1 MSARKQNLSQNN
13 KKISNNLLINNKPIY
28 EDPRYKEFEGISL
41 DKFKAEKEKSQREYI
56 QLKKELEVL
65 KEEYEKTKI
74 RTKDRENELRGHIN
88 NLLIKYR
95 TKDPEQNIQNI
106 NELSGQ
112 ILSNIKTL
120 EEQTKIDIKEK
131 KKDMETRIKL
141 RLVDSEINYNKELDK
156 KVKEQQDILK
166 SLHEFTQDMKRIKDN
181 YNSIKEKADNFLK
194 ENDFYRNEIKKYA
207 EKNEELKNEI
217 MKLKHLNNKM
227 SIKLMGNKEK
237 DKEEKNDDNIFGED
251 DDNIDTKNIINNELY
266 DYNVNNEDLD
276 KIKKVMKTKF
286 EKQKVHNFNRK
297 MKLKGETFTV
307 KDIISSN
314 NKKYN
319 NISIEKIIELLSDEN
334 YVNKHYRE
342 CSVIASLLNIYEKAN
357 KKITTLNKEYNK
369 LLDHHPIYDRLIT
382 LIQELKSKEINNRI
396 KTVSKLSRRV
406 VNEIL
411 GNYIITMK
419 KDQRKELIKII
430 TEDEQIINFIQQDKL
445 PNIMNRDR
453 QIKIA

>member
-1 MSARKQNLSQNN
+1 MSSPKQNPSSV
-13 KKISNNLLINNKPIY
+13 KAKSNFLLNNKPIY

-41 DKFKAEKEKSQREYI
+41 DKFKAEKEKSQREYL

-65 KEEYEKTKI
+65 KEEYEKTKV

-194 ENDFYRNEIKKYA
+194 ENDFYKNEIKKYE
-207 EKNEELKNEI
+207 EKNEDLKNEI

-237 DKEEKNDDNIFGED
+237 EKEEKDDFGED
-251 DDNIDTKNIINNELY
+251 DDIIDSNNLINNEIY
-266 DYNVNNEDLD
+266 DYNVNNEDLN
-276 KIKKVMKTKF
+276 KIKKIMKTKF
-286 EKQKVHNFNRK
+286 EKEKVQNFNRK

-307 KDIISSN
+307 KDIISAN
-314 NKKYN
+314 NKNYN

-357 KKITTLNKEYNK
+357 KKITSLNKEYNK

-453 QIKIA
+453 QIKIG

>member
-1 MSARKQNLSQNN
+1 MSSTKQQSQSATKKNN
-13 KKISNNLLINNKPIY
+13 FLINNKPIY

-41 DKFKAEKEKSQREYI
+41 DKFKAEKEKSQREYS

-65 KEEYEKTKI
+65 KEEYEKTKV

-95 TKDPEQNIQNI
+95 TKDPQQNIKNI

-156 KVKEQQDILK
+156 KVREQQDILK

-181 YNSIKEKADNFLK
+181 YNSIKAKADNFLK
-194 ENDFYRNEIKKYA
+194 ENDFYRNEIKKYE

-227 SIKLMGNKEK
+227 SIKLMGSKEK
-237 DKEEKNDDNIFGED
+237 EDGNDEKNMGED
-251 DDNIDTKNIINNELY
+251 EDNIDPNILINNEIY

-276 KIKKVMKTKF
+276 KIKKVMKSKF
-286 EKQKVHNFNRK
+286 EKQKVQNFNKK
-297 MKLKGETFTV
+297 MKLKGQTFTM
-307 KDIISSN
+307 KDIASTSN
-314 NKKYN
+314 KNYS

-342 CSVIASLLNIYEKAN
+342 CSIIASLLNIYEKAN
-357 KKITTLNKEYNK
+357 KKITILNKEYNK

-419 KDQRKELIKII
+419 KEQRKELIKII

>member
-1 MSARKQNLSQNN
+1 MSSPSKNPTSNT
-13 KKISNNLLINNKPIY
+13 KKSNNFLLNNKPIY

-41 DKFKAEKEKSQREYI
+41 DKFKAEKEKSQREYA
-56 QLKKELEVL
+56 QLKKELEIL

-95 TKDPEQNIQNI
+95 TKDPELNIQNI
-106 NELSGQ
+106 NELGGQ
-112 ILSNIKTL
+112 ILANIKTL
-120 EEQTKIDIKEK
+120 DEQTKIDIKEK

-141 RLVDSEINYNKELDK
+141 RLVDSEINYNRELEK
-156 KVKEQQDILK
+156 KVKEQQEVLK

-194 ENDFYRNEIKKYA
+194 ENDFYRNEIKKYE

-217 MKLKHLNNKM
+217 MKLKHENNKM
-227 SIKLMGNKEK
+227 NIKLMGNKQKKLEDEK
-237 DKEEKNDDNIFGED
+237 DENKLWEDSEHIDTNNLVNEGVYEYNIKNDDF
-251 DDNIDTKNIINNELY
+251 
-266 DYNVNNEDLD
+266 D
-276 KIKKVMKTKF
+276 KIKKVMKNKF
-286 EKQKVHNFNRK
+286 EKDKIQKFNKK
-297 MKLKGETFTV
+297 MKLKADTFTV

-314 NKKYN
+314 KKYD
-319 NISIEKIIELLSDEN
+319 NITIEKIIELLSDEN

-342 CSVIASLLNIYEKAN
+342 CSVISSLLNIYEKAN
-357 KKITTLNKEYNK
+357 KKITSLNREYNK
-369 LLDHHPIYDRLIT
+369 LIDHHPIYDRLIT
-382 LIQELKSKEINNRI
+382 IIQELKSKEINNRI

-419 KDQRKELIKII
+419 KDQRKELIKLI
-430 TEDEQIINFIQQDKL
+430 TEDEEIINFIQQDKL

>member
-1 MSARKQNLSQNN
+1 MSSPSKNPTSNA
-13 KKISNNLLINNKPIY
+13 KKSNNFLLNNKPIY

-41 DKFKAEKEKSQREYI
+41 DKFKAEKEKSQREYAK
-56 QLKKELEVL
+56 LKKELEIL

-95 TKDPEQNIQNI
+95 TKDPELNIQNI
-106 NELSGQ
+106 NELGGQ
-112 ILSNIKTL
+112 ILANIKTL
-120 EEQTKIDIKEK
+120 DEQTKIDIKEK

-141 RLVDSEINYNKELDK
+141 RLVDSEINYNRELEK
-156 KVKEQQDILK
+156 KVKEQQEVLK

-194 ENDFYRNEIKKYA
+194 ENDFYRNEIKKYE

-217 MKLKHLNNKM
+217 MKLKHENNKM
-227 SIKLMGNKEK
+227 NIKLMGNKQKKLEEEK
-237 DKEEKNDDNIFGED
+237 DENKLWEDSEHIDTNNLVNEGVYEYNIKNDDF
-251 DDNIDTKNIINNELY
+251 
-266 DYNVNNEDLD
+266 D
-276 KIKKVMKTKF
+276 KIKKVMKNKF
-286 EKQKVHNFNRK
+286 EKDKIQKFNKK
-297 MKLKGETFTV
+297 MKLKADTFTV

-314 NKKYN
+314 KKYD
-319 NISIEKIIELLSDEN
+319 NITIEKIIELLSDEN

-342 CSVIASLLNIYEKAN
+342 CSVISSLLNIYEKAN
-357 KKITTLNKEYNK
+357 KKITSLNREYNK
-369 LLDHHPIYDRLIT
+369 LIDHHPIYDRLIT
-382 LIQELKSKEINNRI
+382 IIQELKSKEINNRI

-419 KDQRKELIKII
+419 KDQRKELIELI
-430 TEDEQIINFIQQDKL
+430 TEDEEIINFIQQDKL

>member
-1 MSARKQNLSQNN
+1 MSSPKNQASNIKKNN
-13 KKISNNLLINNKPIY
+13 NFFLNNRPIY

-56 QLKKELEVL
+56 QLQKELEIL

-95 TKDPEQNIQNI
+95 TKDPELNIKNI

-112 ILSNIKTL
+112 ILSNIKKL

-141 RLVDSEINYNKELDK
+141 RLVDSEINYNKELEK
-156 KVKEQQDILK
+156 KVKEQQEILK

-194 ENDFYRNEIKKYA
+194 ENDYYRNEIKKYE

-217 MKLKHLNNKM
+217 MKLKHENNKM
-227 SIKLMGNKEK
+227 NIKLMGKNQKKLEEK
-237 DKEEKNDDNIFGED
+237 DEEELWEEGDNINTNNLINEGIYGY
-251 DDNIDTKNIINNELY
+251 NANNEEFDNL
-266 DYNVNNEDLD
+266 
-276 KIKKVMKTKF
+276 KKVMKNKLEKENIQKF
-286 EKQKVHNFNRK
+286 NKK
-297 MKLKGETFTV
+297 MKLKAETFTI
-307 KDIISSN
+307 KDF
-314 NKKYN
+314 KATN
-319 NISIEKIIELLSDEN
+319 NIKYDNITIEKIIDLLSDEN
-334 YVNKHYRE
+334 YVNKHYRQ

-357 KKITTLNKEYNK
+357 KKITNLNREYNK

-430 TEDEQIINFIQQDKL
+430 TEDEQIINFIQQDKM

>member
-1 MSARKQNLSQNN
+1 MSSPKNQTSNLKKNN
-13 KKISNNLLINNKPIY
+13 NFFLNNRPIY

-56 QLKKELEVL
+56 QLQKELEIL

-74 RTKDRENELRGHIN
+74 RTKERENELRGHIN

-95 TKDPEQNIQNI
+95 TKDPELNIKNI

-112 ILSNIKTL
+112 ILTNIKKL

-141 RLVDSEINYNKELDK
+141 RLVDSEINYNKELEK
-156 KVKEQQDILK
+156 KVKEQQEILK

-194 ENDFYRNEIKKYA
+194 ENDYYRNEIKKYE

-217 MKLKHLNNKM
+217 MKLKHENNKM
-227 SIKLMGNKEK
+227 NIKLMGKQQKKFEEIEEE
-237 DKEEKNDDNIFGED
+237 DKLWEEGDNINTNNLINEGIYGY
-251 DDNIDTKNIINNELY
+251 NANNEEFDNL
-266 DYNVNNEDLD
+266 
-276 KIKKVMKTKF
+276 KKVMKNKLDKENIQKF
-286 EKQKVHNFNRK
+286 NKK
-297 MKLKGETFTV
+297 MKLKADTFTI
-307 KDIISSN
+307 KDFKAIN
-314 NKKYN
+314 NIKYN
-319 NISIEKIIELLSDEN
+319 NITIEKIIDLLSDEN
-334 YVNKHYRE
+334 YVSKHYRQ

-357 KKITTLNKEYNK
+357 KKITNLNREYNK
-369 LLDHHPIYDRLIT
+369 LLEHHPIYDRLIT

-430 TEDEQIINFIQQDKL
+430 TEDEQIINFIQQDKM

>member
-1 MSARKQNLSQNN
+1 MSSSKQSSSPQKKNN
-13 KKISNNLLINNKPIY
+13 FLINNKPIY

-65 KEEYEKTKI
+65 KEEYEKTKV

-194 ENDFYRNEIKKYA
+194 ENDFYRSEIKKYE

-237 DKEEKNDDNIFGED
+237 ENEDKNEENNFGED
-251 DDNIDTKNIINNELY
+251 DDNIDTKNLVENEIY
-266 DYNVNNEDLD
+266 DYNVNNEDLN
-276 KIKKVMKTKF
+276 KIKKLMKTKF
-286 EKQKVHNFNRK
+286 EKQKVQTFNKK

-314 NKKYN
+314 NKNYN

-342 CSVIASLLNIYEKAN
+342 CSIIASLLNIYEKAN
-357 KKITTLNKEYNK
+357 KKITALNKEYNK

-419 KDQRKELIKII
+419 KEQRKELIKII

-453 QIKIA
+453 QIKIV

>member
-1 MSARKQNLSQNN
+1 MSSVKQTPSPPSKKNN
-13 KKISNNLLINNKPIY
+13 FLINNKPIY

-41 DKFKAEKEKSQREYI
+41 DKFKAEKEKSQREYA

-65 KEEYEKTKI
+65 KEEYEKTKV

-194 ENDFYRNEIKKYA
+194 ENDFYRSEIKKYE
-207 EKNEELKNEI
+207 EKNEDLKNEI

-237 DKEEKNDDNIFGED
+237 EKEDKKEENNFGED
-251 DDNIDTKNIINNELY
+251 DDNIDTKNLVENEIY
-266 DYNVNNEDLD
+266 DYNVNNEDLN
-276 KIKKVMKTKF
+276 KIKKLMKTKF
-286 EKQKVHNFNRK
+286 EKQKVQNFNKK
-297 MKLKGETFTV
+297 MKLKGDTFTV

-314 NKKYN
+314 NKNYN

-357 KKITTLNKEYNK
+357 KKITSLNKEYNK

-430 TEDEQIINFIQQDKL
+430 TEDEEIIKFIQQDKL

>member
-1 MSARKQNLSQNN
+1 MSSTKQQSQSATKKNN
-13 KKISNNLLINNKPIY
+13 FLINNKPIY

-41 DKFKAEKEKSQREYI
+41 DKFKAEKEKSQREYS

-65 KEEYEKTKI
+65 KEEYEKTKV

-95 TKDPEQNIQNI
+95 TKDPQQNIKNI

-120 EEQTKIDIKEK
+120 DEQTKIDIKEK

-156 KVKEQQDILK
+156 KVREQQDILK

-181 YNSIKEKADNFLK
+181 YNSIKAKADNFLK
-194 ENDFYRNEIKKYA
+194 ENDFYRNEIKKYE

-227 SIKLMGNKEK
+227 SIKLMGSKEK
-237 DKEEKNDDNIFGED
+237 EDGNDEKNLGED
-251 DDNIDTKNIINNELY
+251 EDNIDPNVLINNEIY
-266 DYNVNNEDLD
+266 DYNVNNGDLD
-276 KIKKVMKTKF
+276 KIKKVMKSKF
-286 EKQKVHNFNRK
+286 EKQKVQNFNKK
-297 MKLKGETFTV
+297 MKLKGQTFTV
-307 KDIISSN
+307 KDIASTS
-314 NKKYN
+314 KKNYS

-342 CSVIASLLNIYEKAN
+342 CSIIASLLNIYEKAN
-357 KKITTLNKEYNK
+357 KKITILNKEYNK

-419 KDQRKELIKII
+419 KEQRKELIKII

>member
-1 MSARKQNLSQNN
+1 MSSPKNKTLNSQKTNLF
-13 KKISNNLLINNKPIY
+13 LNNKPIY

-41 DKFKAEKEKSQREYI
+41 DKFKAEKEKSQREYL
-56 QLKKELEVL
+56 QLKKELEIL

-74 RTKDRENELRGHIN
+74 RTKERENELRGHIN

-95 TKDPEQNIQNI
+95 TKDPELNIKNI

-156 KVKEQQDILK
+156 KVKEQQEILK

-181 YNSIKEKADNFLK
+181 YNSIKEKADSYLK
-194 ENDFYRNEIKKYA
+194 ENDFYKNEIKKYE
-207 EKNEELKNEI
+207 EKNEDLKNEI

-237 DKEEKNDDNIFGED
+237 EKEEKDDFGED
-251 DDNIDTKNIINNELY
+251 DDNIDTNNLINNEIY
-266 DYNVNNEDLD
+266 DYNVNNEDLN
-276 KIKKVMKTKF
+276 KIKKVMRTKF
-286 EKQKVHNFNRK
+286 EKEKVQNFNRK

-307 KDIISSN
+307 KDIISAN
-314 NKKYN
+314 NKNYS

-357 KKITTLNKEYNK
+357 KKITSLNKEYNK

-430 TEDEQIINFIQQDKL
+430 TEDDQIINFIQQDKL

-453 QIKIA
+453 QIKVG

>member
-1 MSARKQNLSQNN
+1 MSSPSKNPTSNT
-13 KKISNNLLINNKPIY
+13 KKSNNFLLNNKPIY

-41 DKFKAEKEKSQREYI
+41 DKFKAEKEKSQREYA
-56 QLKKELEVL
+56 QLKKELEIL

-95 TKDPEQNIQNI
+95 TKDPELNIQNI
-106 NELSGQ
+106 NELGGQ
-112 ILSNIKTL
+112 ILANIKTL

-141 RLVDSEINYNKELDK
+141 RLVDSEINYNRELEK
-156 KVKEQQDILK
+156 KVKEQQEVLK

-194 ENDFYRNEIKKYA
+194 ENDFYRNEIKKYE

-217 MKLKHLNNKM
+217 MKLKHENNKM
-227 SIKLMGNKEK
+227 NIKLMGNKQKKLEEEK
-237 DKEEKNDDNIFGED
+237 DENKLWEDSEHIDTNNLVNEGVYEYNIKNDDF
-251 DDNIDTKNIINNELY
+251 
-266 DYNVNNEDLD
+266 D
-276 KIKKVMKTKF
+276 KIKKVMKNKF
-286 EKQKVHNFNRK
+286 EKDKIQKFNKK
-297 MKLKGETFTV
+297 MKLKADTFTV

-314 NKKYN
+314 KKYD
-319 NISIEKIIELLSDEN
+319 NITIEKIIELLSDEN
-334 YVNKHYRE
+334 YVNKHFRE
-342 CSVIASLLNIYEKAN
+342 CSVISSLLNIYEKAN
-357 KKITTLNKEYNK
+357 KKITSLNREYNK
-369 LLDHHPIYDRLIT
+369 LIDHHPIYDRLIT
-382 LIQELKSKEINNRI
+382 IIQELKSKEINNRI

-419 KDQRKELIKII
+419 KDQRKELIKLI
-430 TEDEQIINFIQQDKL
+430 TEDDEIINFIQQDKL

>member
-1 MSARKQNLSQNN
+1 
-13 KKISNNLLINNKPIY
+13 
-28 EDPRYKEFEGISL
+28 
-41 DKFKAEKEKSQREYI
+41 
-56 QLKKELEVL
+56 
-65 KEEYEKTKI
+65 
-74 RTKDRENELRGHIN
+74 
-88 NLLIKYR
+88 
-95 TKDPEQNIQNI
+95 
-106 NELSGQ
+106 
-112 ILSNIKTL
+112 
-120 EEQTKIDIKEK
+120 
-131 KKDMETRIKL
+131 
-141 RLVDSEINYNKELDK
+141 
-156 KVKEQQDILK
+156 
-166 SLHEFTQDMKRIKDN
+166 
-181 YNSIKEKADNFLK
+181 
-194 ENDFYRNEIKKYA
+194 
-207 EKNEELKNEI
+207 
-217 MKLKHLNNKM
+217 
-227 SIKLMGNKEK
+227 
-237 DKEEKNDDNIFGED
+237 
-251 DDNIDTKNIINNELY
+251 
-266 DYNVNNEDLD
+266 
-276 KIKKVMKTKF
+276 MKTKF

>member
-1 MSARKQNLSQNN
+1 MSSPKNQTSNLKKNN
-13 KKISNNLLINNKPIY
+13 NFFLNNRPIY

-56 QLKKELEVL
+56 QLQKELEIL

-74 RTKDRENELRGHIN
+74 RTKERENELRGHIN

-95 TKDPEQNIQNI
+95 TKDPELNIKNI

-112 ILSNIKTL
+112 ILTNIKKL

-141 RLVDSEINYNKELDK
+141 RLVDSEINYNKELEK
-156 KVKEQQDILK
+156 KVKEQQEILK

-194 ENDFYRNEIKKYA
+194 ENDYYRNEIKKYE

-217 MKLKHLNNKM
+217 MKLKHENNKM
-227 SIKLMGNKEK
+227 NIKLMGKQQKKFEEIEEE
-237 DKEEKNDDNIFGED
+237 DKLWEEGDNINTNNLINEGIYGY
-251 DDNIDTKNIINNELY
+251 NANNEEFDNL
-266 DYNVNNEDLD
+266 
-276 KIKKVMKTKF
+276 KKVMKNKLDKENIQKF
-286 EKQKVHNFNRK
+286 NKK
-297 MKLKGETFTV
+297 MKLKADTFTI
-307 KDIISSN
+307 KDFKATN
-314 NKKYN
+314 NIKYN
-319 NISIEKIIELLSDEN
+319 NITIEKIIDLLSDEN
-334 YVNKHYRE
+334 YVSKHYRQ

-357 KKITTLNKEYNK
+357 KKITNLNREYNK

-430 TEDEQIINFIQQDKL
+430 TEDEQIINFIQQDKM

>member
-1 MSARKQNLSQNN
+1 MSSPKNQASNIKKNN
-13 KKISNNLLINNKPIY
+13 NFFLNNRPIY

-56 QLKKELEVL
+56 QLQKELEIL

-95 TKDPEQNIQNI
+95 TKDPELNIKNI

-112 ILSNIKTL
+112 ILSNIKKL

-141 RLVDSEINYNKELDK
+141 RLVDSEINYNKELEK
-156 KVKEQQDILK
+156 KVKEQQEILK

-194 ENDFYRNEIKKYA
+194 ENDYYRNEIKKYE

-217 MKLKHLNNKM
+217 MKLKHENNKM
-227 SIKLMGNKEK
+227 NIKLMGKNQKKFDENDEE
-237 DKEEKNDDNIFGED
+237 DKLWEEGDNINTNNLINEGIYGY
-251 DDNIDTKNIINNELY
+251 NANNEEFDNL
-266 DYNVNNEDLD
+266 
-276 KIKKVMKTKF
+276 KKVMKNKLEKENIQKF
-286 EKQKVHNFNRK
+286 NKK
-297 MKLKGETFTV
+297 MKLKAETFTI
-307 KDIISSN
+307 KDF
-314 NKKYN
+314 KATN
-319 NISIEKIIELLSDEN
+319 NIKYDNITIEKIIDLLSDEN
-334 YVNKHYRE
+334 YVNKHYRQ

-357 KKITTLNKEYNK
+357 KKITNLNREYNK

-430 TEDEQIINFIQQDKL
+430 TEDEQIINFIQQDKM

>member
-1 MSARKQNLSQNN
+1 MSSPSKNPTSNT
-13 KKISNNLLINNKPIY
+13 KKSNNFLLNNKPIY

-41 DKFKAEKEKSQREYI
+41 DKFKAEKEKSQREYA
-56 QLKKELEVL
+56 QLKKELEIL

-95 TKDPEQNIQNI
+95 TKDPELNIQNI
-106 NELSGQ
+106 NELGGQ
-112 ILSNIKTL
+112 ILANIKTL
-120 EEQTKIDIKEK
+120 DEQTKIDIKEK

-141 RLVDSEINYNKELDK
+141 RLVDSEINYNRELEK
-156 KVKEQQDILK
+156 KVKEQQEVLK

-194 ENDFYRNEIKKYA
+194 ENDFYRNEIKKYE

-217 MKLKHLNNKM
+217 MKLKHENNKM
-227 SIKLMGNKEK
+227 NIKLMGNKQKKIEEEK
-237 DKEEKNDDNIFGED
+237 DENKLWEDSEHIDTNNLVNEGVYEYNIKNDDF
-251 DDNIDTKNIINNELY
+251 
-266 DYNVNNEDLD
+266 D
-276 KIKKVMKTKF
+276 KIKKVMKNKF
-286 EKQKVHNFNRK
+286 EKDKIQKFNKK
-297 MKLKGETFTV
+297 MKLKADTFTV

-314 NKKYN
+314 KKYD
-319 NISIEKIIELLSDEN
+319 NITIEKIIELLSDEN

-342 CSVIASLLNIYEKAN
+342 CSVISSLLNIYEKAN
-357 KKITTLNKEYNK
+357 KKITSLNREYNK
-369 LLDHHPIYDRLIT
+369 LIDHHPIYDRLIT
-382 LIQELKSKEINNRI
+382 IIQELKSKEINNRI

-419 KDQRKELIKII
+419 KDQRKELIKLI
-430 TEDEQIINFIQQDKL
+430 TEDEEIINFIQQDKL

>member
-1 MSARKQNLSQNN
+1 MSSTKQQSQSVN
-13 KKISNNLLINNKPIY
+13 KKNNFLINNKPIY

-41 DKFKAEKEKSQREYI
+41 DKFKAEKEKSQREYT

-65 KEEYEKTKI
+65 KEEYEKTKV

-95 TKDPEQNIQNI
+95 TKDPEQNIKNI

-131 KKDMETRIKL
+131 KKDIETRIKL

-156 KVKEQQDILK
+156 KVREQQDILK
-166 SLHEFTQDMKRIKDN
+166 TLHEFTQDMKRIKDN

-194 ENDFYRNEIKKYA
+194 ENDFYRSEIKKYE
-207 EKNEELKNEI
+207 EKNEDLKNEI

-227 SIKLMGNKEK
+227 SIKLMGTKEK
-237 DKEEKNDDNIFGED
+237 EDGDNDDNNFGENED
-251 DDNIDTKNIINNELY
+251 KIDSKNLINNEIY
-266 DYNVNNEDLD
+266 DNNINNEDLD
-276 KIKKVMKTKF
+276 KIKKVMKSKF
-286 EKQKVHNFNRK
+286 EKQKVQNFNKK
-297 MKLKGETFTV
+297 MKLKGDTFTV
-307 KDIISSN
+307 KDIVSSSTKN
-314 NKKYN
+314 YN

-357 KKITTLNKEYNK
+357 KKITALNKEYNK

-419 KDQRKELIKII
+419 KDQRKELIRII

>member
-1 MSARKQNLSQNN
+1 MSSPKNQASNIKKNN
-13 KKISNNLLINNKPIY
+13 NFFLNNRPIY

-56 QLKKELEVL
+56 QLQKELEIL

-95 TKDPEQNIQNI
+95 TKDPELNIKNI

-112 ILSNIKTL
+112 ILSNIKKL

-141 RLVDSEINYNKELDK
+141 RLVDSEINYNKELEK
-156 KVKEQQDILK
+156 KVKEQQEILK

-194 ENDFYRNEIKKYA
+194 ENDYYRNEIKKYE

-217 MKLKHLNNKM
+217 MKLKHENNKM
-227 SIKLMGNKEK
+227 NIKLMGKNQKKLEENDEE
-237 DKEEKNDDNIFGED
+237 DKLWEEGDNINTNNLINEGIYGY
-251 DDNIDTKNIINNELY
+251 NANNEEFDNL
-266 DYNVNNEDLD
+266 
-276 KIKKVMKTKF
+276 KKVMKNKLEKENIQKF
-286 EKQKVHNFNRK
+286 NKK
-297 MKLKGETFTV
+297 MKLKAETFTI
-307 KDIISSN
+307 KDF
-314 NKKYN
+314 KATN
-319 NISIEKIIELLSDEN
+319 NIKYDNITIEKIIDLLSDEN
-334 YVNKHYRE
+334 YVNKHYRQ

-357 KKITTLNKEYNK
+357 KKITNLNREYNK

-430 TEDEQIINFIQQDKL
+430 TEDEQIINFIQQDKM
-445 PNIMNRDR
+445 PNIMNRDK

>member
-1 MSARKQNLSQNN
+1 MSSTKQQSQSATKKNN
-13 KKISNNLLINNKPIY
+13 FLINNKPIY

-41 DKFKAEKEKSQREYI
+41 DKFKAEKEKSQREYS

-65 KEEYEKTKI
+65 KEEYEKTKV

-95 TKDPEQNIQNI
+95 TKDPQQNIKNI
-106 NELSGQ
+106 NELSEQ
-112 ILSNIKTL
+112 IISNIKTL
-120 EEQTKIDIKEK
+120 DEQTKIDIKEK

-156 KVKEQQDILK
+156 KVREQQDILK

-181 YNSIKEKADNFLK
+181 YNSIKAKADNFLK
-194 ENDFYRNEIKKYA
+194 ENDFYRNEIKKYE

-227 SIKLMGNKEK
+227 SIKLMGSKEK
-237 DKEEKNDDNIFGED
+237 EDGNDEKNLGED
-251 DDNIDTKNIINNELY
+251 EDNIDPNVLINNEIY

-276 KIKKVMKTKF
+276 KIKKVMKSKF
-286 EKQKVHNFNRK
+286 EKQKVQNFNKK
-297 MKLKGETFTV
+297 MKLKGQTFTV
-307 KDIISSN
+307 KDIASTS
-314 NKKYN
+314 KKNYS

-342 CSVIASLLNIYEKAN
+342 CSIIASLLNIYEKAN
-357 KKITTLNKEYNK
+357 KKITILNKEYNK

-419 KDQRKELIKII
+419 KEQRKELIKII

>member
-1 MSARKQNLSQNN
+1 MSSPSKNPTSNT
-13 KKISNNLLINNKPIY
+13 KKSNNFLLNNKPIY

-41 DKFKAEKEKSQREYI
+41 DKFKAEKEKSQREYA
-56 QLKKELEVL
+56 QLKKELEIL

-95 TKDPEQNIQNI
+95 TKDPELNIQNI
-106 NELSGQ
+106 NELGGQ
-112 ILSNIKTL
+112 ILANIKTL
-120 EEQTKIDIKEK
+120 DEQTKIDIKEK

-141 RLVDSEINYNKELDK
+141 RLVDSEINYNRELEK
-156 KVKEQQDILK
+156 KVKEQQEVLK

-194 ENDFYRNEIKKYA
+194 ENDFYRNEIKKYE

-217 MKLKHLNNKM
+217 MKLKHENNKM
-227 SIKLMGNKEK
+227 NIKLMGNKQKKLEEEK
-237 DKEEKNDDNIFGED
+237 DENKLWEDSEHIDTNNLVNEGVYEYNIKNDDF
-251 DDNIDTKNIINNELY
+251 
-266 DYNVNNEDLD
+266 D
-276 KIKKVMKTKF
+276 KIKKVMKNKF
-286 EKQKVHNFNRK
+286 EKDKIQKFNKK
-297 MKLKGETFTV
+297 MKLKADTFTV

-314 NKKYN
+314 KKYD
-319 NISIEKIIELLSDEN
+319 NITIEKIIELLSDEN

-342 CSVIASLLNIYEKAN
+342 CSVISSLLNIYEKAN
-357 KKITTLNKEYNK
+357 KKITSLNQEYNK
-369 LLDHHPIYDRLIT
+369 LIDHHPIYDRLIT
-382 LIQELKSKEINNRI
+382 IIQELKSKEINNRI

-419 KDQRKELIKII
+419 KDQRKELIKLI
-430 TEDEQIINFIQQDKL
+430 TEDEEIINFIQQDKL

>member
-1 MSARKQNLSQNN
+1 MSSPKNQKSNIKKNN
-13 KKISNNLLINNKPIY
+13 NFFLNNRPIY

-56 QLKKELEVL
+56 QLQKELEIL

-95 TKDPEQNIQNI
+95 TKDPELNIKNI

-112 ILSNIKTL
+112 ILSNIKKL

-141 RLVDSEINYNKELDK
+141 RLVDSEINYNKELEK
-156 KVKEQQDILK
+156 KVKEQQEILK

-194 ENDFYRNEIKKYA
+194 ENDYYRNEIKKYE

-217 MKLKHLNNKM
+217 MKLKHENNKM
-227 SIKLMGNKEK
+227 NIKLMAKNQKKLDENDEE
-237 DKEEKNDDNIFGED
+237 DKLWEEGDNINTNNLINEGIYGY
-251 DDNIDTKNIINNELY
+251 NANNEEFDNL
-266 DYNVNNEDLD
+266 
-276 KIKKVMKTKF
+276 KKVMKNKLEKENIQKF
-286 EKQKVHNFNRK
+286 NKK
-297 MKLKGETFTV
+297 MKLKAETFTI
-307 KDIISSN
+307 KDF
-314 NKKYN
+314 KATN
-319 NISIEKIIELLSDEN
+319 NIKYDNITIEKIIDLLSDEN
-334 YVNKHYRE
+334 YVNKHYRQ

-357 KKITTLNKEYNK
+357 KKITNLNREYNK

-430 TEDEQIINFIQQDKL
+430 TEDEQIINFIQQDKM

>member
-1 MSARKQNLSQNN
+1 MSSPKNQASNIKKNN
-13 KKISNNLLINNKPIY
+13 NFFLNNRPIY

-56 QLKKELEVL
+56 QLQKELEIL

-95 TKDPEQNIQNI
+95 TKDPELNIKNI

-112 ILSNIKTL
+112 ILSNIKKL

-141 RLVDSEINYNKELDK
+141 RLVDSEINYNKELEK
-156 KVKEQQDILK
+156 KVKEQQEILK

-194 ENDFYRNEIKKYA
+194 ENDYYRNEIKKYE

-217 MKLKHLNNKM
+217 MKLKHENNKM
-227 SIKLMGNKEK
+227 NIKLMGKNQKKLEEK
-237 DKEEKNDDNIFGED
+237 DEEDKLWEEGDNINTNNLINEGIYGY
-251 DDNIDTKNIINNELY
+251 NANNEEFDNL
-266 DYNVNNEDLD
+266 
-276 KIKKVMKTKF
+276 KKVMKNKLEKENIQKF
-286 EKQKVHNFNRK
+286 NKK
-297 MKLKGETFTV
+297 MKLKAETFTI
-307 KDIISSN
+307 KDF
-314 NKKYN
+314 KATN
-319 NISIEKIIELLSDEN
+319 NIKYDNITIEKIIDLLSDEN
-334 YVNKHYRE
+334 YVNKHYRQ

-357 KKITTLNKEYNK
+357 KKITNLNREYNK

-396 KTVSKLSRRV
+396 KT
-406 VNEIL
+406 
-411 GNYIITMK
+411 
-419 KDQRKELIKII
+419 
-430 TEDEQIINFIQQDKL
+430 
-445 PNIMNRDR
+445 
-453 QIKIA
+453 

>member
-1 MSARKQNLSQNN
+1 MSSPKNQTSNLKKNN
-13 KKISNNLLINNKPIY
+13 NFFLNNRPIY

-56 QLKKELEVL
+56 QLQKELEIL

-95 TKDPEQNIQNI
+95 TKDPELNIKNI

-112 ILSNIKTL
+112 ILSNIKKL

-141 RLVDSEINYNKELDK
+141 RLVDSEINYNKELEK
-156 KVKEQQDILK
+156 KVKEQQEILK

-194 ENDFYRNEIKKYA
+194 ENDYYRNEIKKYE

-217 MKLKHLNNKM
+217 MKLKHENNKM
-227 SIKLMGNKEK
+227 NIKLMGKNQKKLEENDEE
-237 DKEEKNDDNIFGED
+237 DKLWEEGDNINTNNLINEGIYGY
-251 DDNIDTKNIINNELY
+251 NANNEEFDNL
-266 DYNVNNEDLD
+266 
-276 KIKKVMKTKF
+276 KKVMKNKLEKENIQKF
-286 EKQKVHNFNRK
+286 NKK
-297 MKLKGETFTV
+297 MKLKAETFTI
-307 KDIISSN
+307 KDF
-314 NKKYN
+314 KATN
-319 NISIEKIIELLSDEN
+319 NIKYDNITIEKIIDLLSDEN
-334 YVNKHYRE
+334 YVNKHYRQ

-357 KKITTLNKEYNK
+357 KKITNLNREYNK

-430 TEDEQIINFIQQDKL
+430 TEDEQIINFIQQDKM

>member
-1 MSARKQNLSQNN
+1 MSSPKNQASNP
-13 KKISNNLLINNKPIY
+13 KKNNNLLFNNRPIY

-56 QLKKELEVL
+56 QLKKELEIL

-74 RTKDRENELRGHIN
+74 RTKERENELRSHIN

-95 TKDPEQNIQNI
+95 TKDPELNIKNI

-141 RLVDSEINYNKELDK
+141 RLVDSEINYNKELEK
-156 KVKEQQDILK
+156 KVKEQQEILK

-194 ENDFYRNEIKKYA
+194 ENDYYRNEIKKYE

-217 MKLKHLNNKM
+217 MKLKHENNKM
-227 SIKLMGNKEK
+227 NIKLMAKNQKKLDENDEE
-237 DKEEKNDDNIFGED
+237 DKLWEEGDNINTNNLINEGIYGY
-251 DDNIDTKNIINNELY
+251 NANNEEFDNL
-266 DYNVNNEDLD
+266 
-276 KIKKVMKTKF
+276 KKVMKNKLEKENIQKF
-286 EKQKVHNFNRK
+286 NKK
-297 MKLKGETFTV
+297 MKLKAETFTI
-307 KDIISSN
+307 KDF
-314 NKKYN
+314 KATN
-319 NISIEKIIELLSDEN
+319 NIKYDNITIEKIIDLLSDEN
-334 YVNKHYRE
+334 YVNKHYRQ

-357 KKITTLNKEYNK
+357 KKITNLNREYNK

-430 TEDEQIINFIQQDKL
+430 TEDEQIINFIQQDKM

>member
-1 MSARKQNLSQNN
+1 MSSPKNQTSNLNKNN
-13 KKISNNLLINNKPIY
+13 NFFLNNRPIY

-56 QLKKELEVL
+56 QLQKELEIL

-95 TKDPEQNIQNI
+95 TKDPELNIKNI

-112 ILSNIKTL
+112 ILSNIKKL

-141 RLVDSEINYNKELDK
+141 RLVDSEINYNKELEK
-156 KVKEQQDILK
+156 KVKEQQEILK

-194 ENDFYRNEIKKYA
+194 ENDYYRNEIKKYE

-217 MKLKHLNNKM
+217 MKLKHENNKM
-227 SIKLMGNKEK
+227 NIKLMGKQQKKFEEIEEE
-237 DKEEKNDDNIFGED
+237 DKLWEEGDNINTNNLINEGIYGY
-251 DDNIDTKNIINNELY
+251 NANNEEFDNL
-266 DYNVNNEDLD
+266 
-276 KIKKVMKTKF
+276 KKVMKNKLEKENIQKF
-286 EKQKVHNFNRK
+286 NKK
-297 MKLKGETFTV
+297 MKLKAETFTI
-307 KDIISSN
+307 KDF
-314 NKKYN
+314 KATN
-319 NISIEKIIELLSDEN
+319 NIKYDNITIEKIIDLLSDEN
-334 YVNKHYRE
+334 YVNKHYRQ

-357 KKITTLNKEYNK
+357 KKITNLNREYNK

-430 TEDEQIINFIQQDKL
+430 TEDEQIINFIQQDKM

>member
-1 MSARKQNLSQNN
+1 MSSPSKNPTSNT
-13 KKISNNLLINNKPIY
+13 KKSNNFLLNNKPIY

-41 DKFKAEKEKSQREYI
+41 DKFKAEKEKSQREYA
-56 QLKKELEVL
+56 QLKKELEIL

-95 TKDPEQNIQNI
+95 TKDPELNIQNI
-106 NELSGQ
+106 NELGGQ
-112 ILSNIKTL
+112 ILANIKTL
-120 EEQTKIDIKEK
+120 DEQTKIDIKEK
-131 KKDMETRIKL
+131 KKDMETRVKL
-141 RLVDSEINYNKELDK
+141 RLVDSEINYNRELEK
-156 KVKEQQDILK
+156 KVKEQQEVLK

-194 ENDFYRNEIKKYA
+194 ENDFYRNEIKKYE

-217 MKLKHLNNKM
+217 MKLKHENNKM
-227 SIKLMGNKEK
+227 NIKLMGNKQKKLEEEK
-237 DKEEKNDDNIFGED
+237 DENKLWEDSEHIDTNNLVNEGVYEYNIKNDDF
-251 DDNIDTKNIINNELY
+251 
-266 DYNVNNEDLD
+266 D
-276 KIKKVMKTKF
+276 KIKKVMKNKF
-286 EKQKVHNFNRK
+286 EKDKIQKFNKK
-297 MKLKGETFTV
+297 MKLKADTFTV

-314 NKKYN
+314 KKYD
-319 NISIEKIIELLSDEN
+319 NITIEKIIELLSDEN

-342 CSVIASLLNIYEKAN
+342 CSVISSLLNIYEKAN
-357 KKITTLNKEYNK
+357 KKITSLNREYNK
-369 LLDHHPIYDRLIT
+369 LIDHHPIYDRLIT
-382 LIQELKSKEINNRI
+382 IIQELKSKEINNRI

-419 KDQRKELIKII
+419 KDQRKELIKLI
-430 TEDEQIINFIQQDKL
+430 TEDEEIINFIQQDKL

>member
-1 MSARKQNLSQNN
+1 MSSPKNQTSNLKKNN
-13 KKISNNLLINNKPIY
+13 NFFLNNRPIY

-56 QLKKELEVL
+56 QLQKELEIL

-74 RTKDRENELRGHIN
+74 RTKERENELRGHIN

-95 TKDPEQNIQNI
+95 TKDPELNIKNI

-112 ILSNIKTL
+112 ILTNIKKL

-141 RLVDSEINYNKELDK
+141 RLVDSEINYNKELEK
-156 KVKEQQDILK
+156 KVKEQQEILK

-194 ENDFYRNEIKKYA
+194 ENDYYRNEIKKYE

-217 MKLKHLNNKM
+217 MKLKHENNKM
-227 SIKLMGNKEK
+227 NIKLMGKQQKKFEEIEEEDKLWEK
-237 DKEEKNDDNIFGED
+237 GDNINTNNLINEGIYGY
-251 DDNIDTKNIINNELY
+251 NANNEEFDNL
-266 DYNVNNEDLD
+266 
-276 KIKKVMKTKF
+276 KKVMKNKLDKENIQKF
-286 EKQKVHNFNRK
+286 NKK
-297 MKLKGETFTV
+297 MKLKADTFTI
-307 KDIISSN
+307 KDFKATN
-314 NKKYN
+314 NIKYN
-319 NISIEKIIELLSDEN
+319 NITIEKIIDLLSDEN
-334 YVNKHYRE
+334 YVSKHYRQ

-357 KKITTLNKEYNK
+357 KKITNLNREYNK

-430 TEDEQIINFIQQDKL
+430 TEDDQIINFIQQDKM

>member
-1 MSARKQNLSQNN
+1 MSSPKNQTSNLKKNN
-13 KKISNNLLINNKPIY
+13 NFFLNNRPIY

-56 QLKKELEVL
+56 QLQKELEIL

-74 RTKDRENELRGHIN
+74 RTKERENELRGHIN

-95 TKDPEQNIQNI
+95 TKDPELNIKNI

-112 ILSNIKTL
+112 ILTNIKKL

-141 RLVDSEINYNKELDK
+141 RLVDSEINYNKELEK
-156 KVKEQQDILK
+156 KVKEQQEILK

-194 ENDFYRNEIKKYA
+194 ENDYYRNEIKKYE

-217 MKLKHLNNKM
+217 MKLKHENNKM
-227 SIKLMGNKEK
+227 NIKLMGKQQKKFEEIEEE
-237 DKEEKNDDNIFGED
+237 DKLWEEGDNINTNNLINEGIYGY
-251 DDNIDTKNIINNELY
+251 NANNEEFDNL
-266 DYNVNNEDLD
+266 
-276 KIKKVMKTKF
+276 KKVMKNKLDKENIQKF
-286 EKQKVHNFNRK
+286 NKK
-297 MKLKGETFTV
+297 MKLKADTFTI
-307 KDIISSN
+307 KDFKATN
-314 NKKYN
+314 NIKYN
-319 NISIEKIIELLSDEN
+319 NITIEKIIDLLSDEN
-334 YVNKHYRE
+334 YVSKHYRQ

-357 KKITTLNKEYNK
+357 KKITNLNREYNK
-369 LLDHHPIYDRLIT
+369 LLEHHPIYDRLIT

-430 TEDEQIINFIQQDKL
+430 TEDEQIINFIQQDKM

>member
-1 MSARKQNLSQNN
+1 MSSPKNQASNIKKNN
-13 KKISNNLLINNKPIY
+13 NFFLNNRPIY

-56 QLKKELEVL
+56 QLQKELEIL

-95 TKDPEQNIQNI
+95 TKDPELNIKNI

-112 ILSNIKTL
+112 ILSNIKKL

-141 RLVDSEINYNKELDK
+141 RLVDSEINYNKELEK
-156 KVKEQQDILK
+156 KVKEQQEILK

-194 ENDFYRNEIKKYA
+194 ENDYYRNEIKKYE

-217 MKLKHLNNKM
+217 MKLKHENNKM
-227 SIKLMGNKEK
+227 NIKLMGKSQKKLEENDEE
-237 DKEEKNDDNIFGED
+237 DKLWEEGDNINTNNLINEGIYGY
-251 DDNIDTKNIINNELY
+251 NANNEEFDNL
-266 DYNVNNEDLD
+266 
-276 KIKKVMKTKF
+276 KKVMKNKLEKENIQKF
-286 EKQKVHNFNRK
+286 NKK
-297 MKLKGETFTV
+297 MKLKAETFTI
-307 KDIISSN
+307 KDF
-314 NKKYN
+314 KATN
-319 NISIEKIIELLSDEN
+319 NIKYDNITIEKIIDLLSDEN
-334 YVNKHYRE
+334 YVNKHYRQ

-357 KKITTLNKEYNK
+357 KKITNLNREYNK

-430 TEDEQIINFIQQDKL
+430 TEDEQIINFIQQDKM

>member
-1 MSARKQNLSQNN
+1 MSSQKNQTTN
-13 KKISNNLLINNKPIY
+13 TKKSNTFLLNNKPIY

-41 DKFKAEKEKSQREYI
+41 DKFKAEKEKSQREYA
-56 QLKKELEVL
+56 QLKKELEIL
-65 KEEYEKTKI
+65 KEEYEKTKV

-95 TKDPEQNIQNI
+95 TKDPELNIQNI
-106 NELSGQ
+106 NELGGQ
-112 ILSNIKTL
+112 ILANIKTL

-141 RLVDSEINYNKELDK
+141 RLVDSEINYNRELEK
-156 KVKEQQDILK
+156 KVKEQQEVLK

-181 YNSIKEKADNFLK
+181 YNSIKEKADSYLK
-194 ENDFYRNEIKKYA
+194 ENDFYKNEIKKYE

-217 MKLKHLNNKM
+217 MKLKHENNKM
-227 SIKLMGNKEK
+227 NIKLMGNKQKKIEEE
-237 DKEEKNDDNIFGED
+237 KEENKLWEDSEHIDTNNLVNEGVYEYNIKNDDF
-251 DDNIDTKNIINNELY
+251 
-266 DYNVNNEDLD
+266 D
-276 KIKKVMKTKF
+276 KIKKVMKNKF
-286 EKQKVHNFNRK
+286 EKDKIQKFNKK
-297 MKLKGETFTV
+297 MKLKADTFTV

-314 NKKYN
+314 KKYD
-319 NISIEKIIELLSDEN
+319 NITIEKIIELLSDEN

-342 CSVIASLLNIYEKAN
+342 CSVISSLLNIYEKAN
-357 KKITTLNKEYNK
+357 KKITSLNREYNK
-369 LLDHHPIYDRLIT
+369 LIDHHPIYDRLIT
-382 LIQELKSKEINNRI
+382 IIQELKSKEINNRI

-419 KDQRKELIKII
+419 KDQRKELIKLI
-430 TEDEQIINFIQQDKL
+430 TEDEEIINFIQQDKL

>member
-1 MSARKQNLSQNN
+1 MSSPKNQASNIKKNN
-13 KKISNNLLINNKPIY
+13 NFFLNNRPIY

-56 QLKKELEVL
+56 QLQKELEIL

-95 TKDPEQNIQNI
+95 TKDPELNIKNI

-112 ILSNIKTL
+112 ILSNIKKL

-141 RLVDSEINYNKELDK
+141 RLVDSEINYNKELEK
-156 KVKEQQDILK
+156 KVKEQQEILK

-194 ENDFYRNEIKKYA
+194 ENDYYRNEIKKYE

-217 MKLKHLNNKM
+217 MKLKHENNKM
-227 SIKLMGNKEK
+227 NIKLMGKNQKKLEEK
-237 DKEEKNDDNIFGED
+237 DEEDKLWEEGDNINTNNLINEGIYGY
-251 DDNIDTKNIINNELY
+251 NANNEEFDNL
-266 DYNVNNEDLD
+266 
-276 KIKKVMKTKF
+276 KKVMKNKLEKENIQKF
-286 EKQKVHNFNRK
+286 NKK
-297 MKLKGETFTV
+297 MKLKAETFTI
-307 KDIISSN
+307 KDF
-314 NKKYN
+314 KATN
-319 NISIEKIIELLSDEN
+319 NIKYDNITIEKIIDLLSDEN
-334 YVNKHYRE
+334 YVNKHYRQ

-357 KKITTLNKEYNK
+357 KKITNLNREYNK

-430 TEDEQIINFIQQDKL
+430 TEDEQIINFIQQDKM

>member
-1 MSARKQNLSQNN
+1 MSSPKNQTSNIKKNN
-13 KKISNNLLINNKPIY
+13 NFFLNNRPIY

-56 QLKKELEVL
+56 QLQKELEIL

-95 TKDPEQNIQNI
+95 TKDPELNIKNI

-112 ILSNIKTL
+112 ILSNIKKL

-141 RLVDSEINYNKELDK
+141 RLVDSEINYNKELEK
-156 KVKEQQDILK
+156 KVKEQQEILK

-194 ENDFYRNEIKKYA
+194 ENDYYRNEIKKYE

-217 MKLKHLNNKM
+217 MKLKHENNKM
-227 SIKLMGNKEK
+227 NIKLMGKNQKKFDENDEE
-237 DKEEKNDDNIFGED
+237 DKLWEEGDNINTNNLINEGIYGY
-251 DDNIDTKNIINNELY
+251 NANNEEFDNL
-266 DYNVNNEDLD
+266 
-276 KIKKVMKTKF
+276 KKVMKNKLEKENIQKF
-286 EKQKVHNFNRK
+286 NKK
-297 MKLKGETFTV
+297 MKLKAETFTI
-307 KDIISSN
+307 KDF
-314 NKKYN
+314 KATN
-319 NISIEKIIELLSDEN
+319 NIKYDNITIEKIIDLLSDEN
-334 YVNKHYRE
+334 YVNKHYRQ

-357 KKITTLNKEYNK
+357 KKITNLNREYNK

-430 TEDEQIINFIQQDKL
+430 TEDEQIINFIQQDKM

>member
-1 MSARKQNLSQNN
+1 MSSAKQQSQSVN
-13 KKISNNLLINNKPIY
+13 KKNNFLINNKPIY

-41 DKFKAEKEKSQREYI
+41 DKFKAEKEKSQREYN

-65 KEEYEKTKI
+65 KEEYEKTKE

-95 TKDPEQNIQNI
+95 TKDPQQNIKNI

-156 KVKEQQDILK
+156 KVREQQDILK

-181 YNSIKEKADNFLK
+181 YNSIKAKADNFLK
-194 ENDFYRNEIKKYA
+194 ENDFYRNEIKKYE

-227 SIKLMGNKEK
+227 SIKLMGSKEK
-237 DKEEKNDDNIFGED
+237 EDGNDDKNFGED
-251 DDNIDTKNIINNELY
+251 EDNIDPNVLINNEIY

-276 KIKKVMKTKF
+276 KIKKVMKSKF
-286 EKQKVHNFNRK
+286 EKQKVQNFNKK
-297 MKLKGETFTV
+297 MKLKGQTFTV
-307 KDIISSN
+307 KDIASTSN
-314 NKKYN
+314 KNYS

-342 CSVIASLLNIYEKAN
+342 CSIIASLLNIYEKAN
-357 KKITTLNKEYNK
+357 KKITVLNKEYNK

-419 KDQRKELIKII
+419 KEQRKELIKII

-453 QIKIA
+453 QIKIG

>member
-1 MSARKQNLSQNN
+1 MSSPSKNPTSNT
-13 KKISNNLLINNKPIY
+13 KKSNNFLLNNKPIY

-41 DKFKAEKEKSQREYI
+41 DKFKAEKEKSQREYA
-56 QLKKELEVL
+56 QLKKELEIL

-95 TKDPEQNIQNI
+95 TKDPELNIQNI
-106 NELSGQ
+106 NELGGQ
-112 ILSNIKTL
+112 ILANIKTL
-120 EEQTKIDIKEK
+120 DEQTKIDIKEK

-141 RLVDSEINYNKELDK
+141 RLVDSEINYNRELEK
-156 KVKEQQDILK
+156 KVKEQQEVLK

-194 ENDFYRNEIKKYA
+194 ENDFYRNEIKKYE

-217 MKLKHLNNKM
+217 MKLKHENNKM
-227 SIKLMGNKEK
+227 NIKLMGNKQKKLEEEK
-237 DKEEKNDDNIFGED
+237 DENKLWEDSEHIDTNNLVNEGVYEYNIKNDDF
-251 DDNIDTKNIINNELY
+251 
-266 DYNVNNEDLD
+266 D
-276 KIKKVMKTKF
+276 KIKKVMKNKF
-286 EKQKVHNFNRK
+286 EKDKVQKFNKK
-297 MKLKGETFTV
+297 MKLKADTFTV

-314 NKKYN
+314 KKYD
-319 NISIEKIIELLSDEN
+319 NITIEKIIELLSDEN

-342 CSVIASLLNIYEKAN
+342 CSVISSLLNIYEKAN
-357 KKITTLNKEYNK
+357 KKITSLNREYNK
-369 LLDHHPIYDRLIT
+369 LIDHHPIYDRLIT
-382 LIQELKSKEINNRI
+382 IIQELKSKEINNRI

-419 KDQRKELIKII
+419 KDQRKELIKLI
-430 TEDEQIINFIQQDKL
+430 TEDEEIINFIQQDKL